1 MHLRSPLQHH
11 RARTGRCP
19 SRDEIWRWARPRPSH
34 GPSTRKMDLLAITLA
49 SIPSRACLSPSPRG
63 FQDTDCEVVPGP
75 LHAQGGCGYGWEMVG
90 HLPVGA
96 TSTVSLFMVSEAERG
111 GACVGLCP
119 HSPRIVLNP
128 LPRVHVHPHGGATVT
143 PLAGTR
149 RSLAGATCGA
159 TRSEVAQC
167 RGNGHPLVVYVRLG

>member
-1 MHLRSPLQHH
+1 VHLRSPLQHH

-96 TSTVSLFMVSEAERG
+96 TSTVSLFMVSEAGEEARVLDC
-111 GACVGLCP
+111 ALTL
-119 HSPRIVLNP
+119 HSSSYTPF
-128 LPRVHVHPHGGATVT
+128 HVYTFIHTAV
-143 PLAGTR
+143 
-149 RSLAGATCGA
+149 
-159 TRSEVAQC
+159 QQ
-167 RGNGHPLVVYVRLG
+167 